1 LVQAF
6 CQCDK
11 TLVHDRA
18 PSVFGLPL
26 FEESVAP
33 VSTDNTTPQEPIDSV
48 QVDESPAAPPAEE
61 HVNGRV
67 EHTYGAQDI
76 TVLEGLEAVRKRP
89 GMYIGST
96 SARGLH
102 HLVYEVVDNSVD
114 EALAGH
120 CDHIKIALREDGGV
134 RVEDN
139 GRGIPVDIH
148 PTEGKPTVEVVMTI
162 LHARGKFGGGGY
174 AVSGG
179 LHGVG
184 ISVVKARSSRVD
196 TEIRRQGHVWRMSFA
211 DGGKPQGTLIEG
223 EATEATGT
231 IQTFYPDASIFDTID
246 FDFETLR
253 ARFQQMAFLNKGLR
267 ITLTDER
274 VLAEDGDEIATDED
288 EANDAAPKHRVVD
301 YLYKDGLLDYV
312 KHLNSSK
319 KVELVHE
326 DVIAFESEDTSKG
339 ISVEVAMQWTNS
351 YSESVHTYANT
362 INTHEGGTHEE
373 GFRAAMTSLI
383 NRYAR
388 EKTILR
394 EKDEN
399 LTGDDIR
406 EGLTAVISVKLA
418 EPQFEG
424 QTKTKLGN
432 SMAKGF
438 VQGVVNDEL
447 GDWLERNPNTARD
460 IIRKA
465 QLASQARLAAR
476 KARDNARRK
485 SPLESFGMPGK
496 LSDCSSKNPAECEV
510 FIVEGD
516 SAGGSAKR
524 GRNPHTQAILPLRG
538 KILNVERA
546 RLDRALGNA
555 EVQAMITA
563 FGTGIGE
570 EFDMAKL
577 RYHKIVLM
585 ADADVDGQHITT
597 LLLTLLFRFMRP
609 LIENGYV
616 YLAMPPLYRIKW
628 SNSPHEYV
636 YSDKERDDALATG
649 AAKAKRLPKDNGIQ
663 RYKGLGEMDYSEL
676 WDTTM
681 DPEHR
686 TLRQITMDDAAAA
699 DQIFSVLMG
708 EDVESRRN
716 FIQQNAKDVR
726 FLDI

>member
-1 LVQAF
+1 VAN
-6 CQCDK
+6 DNAE
-11 TLVHDRA
+11 TLAVE
-18 PSVFGLPL
+18 P
-26 FEESVAP
+26 EEETVP
-33 VSTDNTTPQEPIDSV
+33 TPDT
-48 QVDESPAAPPAEE
+48 PAEAPRE
-61 HVNGRV
+61 
-67 EHTYGAQDI
+67 YGASDI

-96 SARGLH
+96 GPRGLH

-114 EALAGH
+114 EALAGY
-120 CDHIKIALREDGGV
+120 CSHIEVTLRADGGV
-134 RVEDN
+134 QVVDD

-162 LHARGKFGGGGY
+162 LHAGGKFGGGGY

-184 ISVVKARSSRVD
+184 ISVVNALSRRVD
-196 TEIRRQGHVWRMSFA
+196 TEVRRQGHVWRMSFA
-211 DGGKPQGTLIEG
+211 DGGKPQGELVKG

-231 IQTFYPDASIFDTID
+231 SQTFYPDGTIFETTE

-253 ARFQQMAFLNKGLR
+253 ARFQQMAFLNKGLK

-274 VLAEDGDEIATDED
+274 PAARDGDDDLDLDAVATEG
-288 EANDAAPKHRVVD
+288 EVAAEHRTVV
-301 YLYKDGLLDYV
+301 YEYPDGLLDYV
-312 KHLNSSK
+312 KHLNSNK
-319 KVELVHE
+319 KVEIVHE
-326 DVIAFESEDTSKG
+326 DVIAFETEDTERH
-339 ISVEVAMQWTNS
+339 IAVEVAMQWTTA

-388 EKTILR
+388 EKSIIK
-394 EKDEN
+394 EKEDN

-406 EGLTAVISVKLA
+406 EGLTAVISVKLS

-432 SMAKGF
+432 SEVKGF
-438 VQGVVNDEL
+438 VQRVVTDQL
-447 GDWLERNPNTARD
+447 GDWLERNPGPARD
-460 IIRKA
+460 VIRKA
-465 QLASQARLAAR
+465 ISAAQARMAAR

-496 LSDCSSKNPAECEV
+496 LSDCSSKDPSRCEV
-510 FIVEGD
+510 YLVEGD

-524 GRNPHTQAILPLRG
+524 GRNPETQAILPLRG

-546 RLDRALGNA
+546 RLDKALGNA
-555 EVQAMITA
+555 EVQSMITA

-570 EFDMAKL
+570 DFDIAKL

-597 LLLTLLFRFMRP
+597 LLMTLLFRYMRP

-616 YLAMPPLYRIKW
+616 YLAQPPLYRIKW
-628 SNSPHEYV
+628 SNAAHDYV
-636 YSDKERDDALATG
+636 YSDRERDETIRKG
-649 AAKAKRLPKDNGIQ
+649 AALNKRLPKDNGIQ
-663 RYKGLGEMDYSEL
+663 RYKGLGEMDYTEL

-681 DPEHR
+681 DPERR
-686 TLRQITMDDAAAA
+686 TLLQVTMDDALAA
-699 DQIFSVLMG
+699 DQTFSVLMG

>member
-1 LVQAF
+1 MAN
-6 CQCDK
+6 
-11 TLVHDRA
+11 
-18 PSVFGLPL
+18 
-26 FEESVAP
+26 
-33 VSTDNTTPQEPIDSV
+33 DNTDILAAETAVEDGPTPDTAG
-48 QVDESPAAPPAEE
+48 AATPRE
-61 HVNGRV
+61 
-67 EHTYGAQDI
+67 YGASDI

-96 SARGLH
+96 GPRGLH

-114 EALAGH
+114 EALAGY
-120 CDHIKIALREDGGV
+120 CSHIEVVLQADGGV
-134 RVEDN
+134 KVVDD
-139 GRGIPVDIH
+139 GRGIPVDMH
-148 PTEGKPTVEVVMTI
+148 PTEHKPTVEVVMTI
-162 LHARGKFGGGGY
+162 LHAGGKFGGGGY

-184 ISVVKARSSRVD
+184 ISVVNALSSRVD
-196 TEIRRQGHVWRMSFA
+196 TEVRRQGHVWRMSFA
-211 DGGKPQGTLIEG
+211 DGGKPQGSLVKG
-223 EATEATGT
+223 EETDATGT
-231 IQTFYPDASIFDTID
+231 TQVFYPDPAIFETTE

-274 VLAEDGDEIATDED
+274 DVAADESEADLDLDDLVTEGEVKAE
-288 EANDAAPKHRVVD
+288 HRTVV
-301 YLYKDGLLDYV
+301 YQYNEGLLDYV
-312 KHLNSSK
+312 KHLNSGK
-319 KVELVHE
+319 KVEVVHE
-326 DVIAFESEDTSKG
+326 DVIAFETEDTERR
-339 ISVEVAMQWTNS
+339 IALEMAMQWTS
-351 YSESVHTYANT
+351 AYSESVHTYANT

-373 GFRAAMTSLI
+373 GFRAALTSLV

-388 EKTILR
+388 EKGIIK
-394 EKDEN
+394 EKDDN
-399 LTGDDIR
+399 LTGDDVR
-406 EGLTAVISVKLA
+406 EGLTAVISVKLS

-432 SMAKGF
+432 SEVKGF
-438 VQGVVNDEL
+438 VQRVVTDGL
-447 GDWLERNPNTARD
+447 GDWLERNPGPARD
-460 IIRKA
+460 VIRKA
-465 QLASQARLAAR
+465 ISAAQARMAAR

-496 LSDCSSKNPAECEV
+496 LSDCSSKDPEKCEV
-510 FIVEGD
+510 YIVEGD

-524 GRNPHTQAILPLRG
+524 GRNPETQAILPLRG

-546 RLDRALGNA
+546 RLDKALGNA
-555 EVQAMITA
+555 EVQSMITA

-570 EFDMAKL
+570 DFDLAKL

-597 LLLTLLFRFMRP
+597 LLMTLLFRYMRP

-616 YLAMPPLYRIKW
+616 YLAQPPLYRIKW
-628 SNSPHEYV
+628 SNAPHDYV
-636 YSDKERDDALATG
+636 YSDRERDAKLVAG
-649 AAKAKRLPKDNGIQ
+649 QAAGWRIPKDNGIQ
-663 RYKGLGEMDYSEL
+663 RYKGLGEMDYTEL

-681 DPEHR
+681 DPDHR
-686 TLRQITMDDAAAA
+686 TLLQVTMDDALAA